1 MCLLTA
7 ASFLCYQ
14 QVDDHSIIMADQ
26 TVIKKGELWLFFFFD
41 FLTVRAIKKEN
52 WRGMLLYNKICGNY

>member
-26 TVIKKGELWLFFFFD
+26 TVIKKGELWPFIFIFIFLLF
-41 FLTVRAIKKEN
+41 N
-52 WRGMLLYNKICGNY
+52 C